1 MDMDRSVVPQPRVP
15 WLSIGYPAAGS
26 SAASSAGSAASS
38 SASSSASSPD
48 EPRAGAMLYDQLD
61 IDDERGDEDVD
72 NMLMQNIALQ

>member
-15 WLSIGYPAAGS
+15 WVSIGYPAAGS
-26 SAASSAGSAASS
+26 SAASSAGSAG
-38 SASSSASSPD
+38 SSSASSPD

>member
-26 SAASSAGSAASS
+26 SAASSAGSA
-38 SASSSASSPD
+38 ASSSASSPD